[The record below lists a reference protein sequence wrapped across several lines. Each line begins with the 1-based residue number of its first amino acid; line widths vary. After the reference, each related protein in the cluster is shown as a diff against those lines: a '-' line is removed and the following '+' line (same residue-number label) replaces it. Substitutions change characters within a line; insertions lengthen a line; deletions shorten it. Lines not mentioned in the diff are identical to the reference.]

1 MDTVVWVSA
10 VASALMA
17 LAAFIALGLEVWR
30 EYRRRQDAGKRV
42 GIAAFLLRRQ
52 LNSWLDELPTDH
64 GFPCWANDMTKHLDR
79 AEARATVIA
88 HLQYIDSN
96 TIHRCLVRLSKYSY
110 YSELCRT
117 FPVVLSAVCPLCSR
131 T

>member
-88 HLQYIDSN
+88 QEGAGLLPASATKVHSA
-96 TIHRCLVRLSKYSY
+96 VRLFLDAAHLLN
-110 YSELCRT
+110 EA
-117 FPVVLSAVCPLCSR
+117 AVGKQQNPSGL
-131 T
+131 